1 MQPIRQAELFRE
13 LARKAHGG
21 SFANQW
27 AEADAAKTLIKAF
40 EAVTTEEAI
49 DLKRAIQPHFAV
61 GDSLKDRLTR
71 LMNKLED
78 DGLYTDA
85 NTCWLA
91 LEQLQK
97 LDD

>member
-40 EAVTTEEAI
+40 ESITTEEATDMI
-49 DLKRAIQPHFAV
+49 RALQPHYAA

-71 LMNKLED
+71 LMDKLEN

-91 LEQLQK
+91 LEQLK
-97 LDD
+97 ND